1 MFSAAV
7 GGVGALGPF
16 NTDTTLIYRTVI
28 TNIGNAYNQHT
39 GNTHSYRMFTSA
51 SVLLRPFA
59 QSVDIYSGIFFFFF
73 LAAVAVKLV
82 TNRPR
87 VSFRKAQCIGLNLRT

>member
-51 SVLLRPFA
+51 SVLLRFFFA
-59 QSVDIYSGIFFFFF
+59 QIINIHSDWIKKDIAEDYNEIMEEEYAI
-73 LAAVAVKLV
+73 LL
-82 TNRPR
+82 
-87 VSFRKAQCIGLNLRT
+87 C

>member
-1 MFSAAV
+1 MNKSSKPDHNKCDQNVLFHTERTKVMFSAAV

-51 SVLLRPFA
+51 SVLLR
-59 QSVDIYSGIFFFFF
+59 FFTQI
-73 LAAVAVKLV
+73 V
-82 TNRPR
+82 NIH
-87 VSFRKAQCIGLNLRT
+87 SD